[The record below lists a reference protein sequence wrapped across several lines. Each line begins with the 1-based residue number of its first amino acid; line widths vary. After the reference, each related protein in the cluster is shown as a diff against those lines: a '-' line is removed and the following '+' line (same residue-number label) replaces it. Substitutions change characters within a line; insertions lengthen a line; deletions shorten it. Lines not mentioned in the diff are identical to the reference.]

1 MNQPAVI
8 KLTDR
13 AVRDMAVDRLEKHLP
28 LMVAGYECTTEMVL
42 DVLIKAAVT
51 RQTIE
56 AVCQDLEVA
65 TSNTIRTY
73 LNDQIQAD
81 DLAELERRVNA
92 TLVEGVPAQVWAKA
106 WNVAFDFHDEPFYGK
121 SPELLAYACGGE
133 ARAGTTRFYR
143 VATAYVMAKNDRVTL
158 ALLFVRPEDTIPE
171 ILACLIRR
179 LRILGLQVLRLLL
192 DKGFCTIPVLR
203 HVAASG
209 WSAILAC
216 PIRGKQGGTKALCC
230 GRSSYR
236 SQHTFRSQEYGEF
249 TAAVVVVRTFTSH
262 RRSKR
267 GQRRLRWLIYVVFQC
282 DDLSLRQ
289 IRRLYRRRFGIEASY
304 RCMRQVRAW
313 TTSRN
318 AALRFLL
325 ISLGFILVNLWQE
338 LRWRCCQVPRRG
350 GRKLDAN
357 RFKLQRMASFL
368 NRAIEAIYGT
378 ISFIEVRVQPLGP

>member
-1 MNQPAVI
+1 MNQPPVI

-28 LMVAGYECTTEMVL
+28 LTVAGYECTTEMVL

-56 AVCQDLEVA
+56 AVCQDLEVS

-92 TLVEGVPAQVWAKA
+92 TLVEGVPPQVWAKA

-216 PIRGKQGGTKALCC
+216 PIRGKQGGTKALCH

-378 ISFIEVRVQPLGP
+378 ISFIEVQVQPLGP